1 MELQHLLE
9 FAALVKHKSFT
20 KAAKEMFVSQPALS
34 KHIAALEKEL
44 GFTLLKRNSRNIL
57 ITEEGEIVYR
67 YAMKI
72 ASQFDQMRDDIVELN
87 ANDSGELII
96 ASKAMQTHFGIS
108 EIVHSF
114 RLKYPNIDVKIN
126 DSFLGQP
133 NPFLSDDI
141 ELAFTHLIKGA
152 GKSYEY
158 EILLRDQLAII
169 LPENHPLAS
178 RKRIDFAQLRDET
191 FICISEEFEAICR
204 KLAKKNGFEANIY
217 RLTDTYID
225 SAYEYVRWKAGVC
238 LSPHRL
244 FDDIGTKECIAID
257 LSPAIRH
264 DMYLAKRSN
273 VPLSKEAS
281 LFWNFIKDFQ

>member
-1 MELQHLLE
+1 
-9 FAALVKHKSFT
+9 
-20 KAAKEMFVSQPALS
+20 MFVSQPALS
-34 KHIAALEKEL
+34 KHIATLEKEL
-44 GFTLLKRNSRNIL
+44 GFSLLKRNSRNIL

-67 YAMKI
+67 YALSI
-72 ASQFDQMRDDIVELN
+72 AGQLDQMRNDITELN

-108 EIVHSF
+108 EIVHAF
-114 RLKYPNIDVKIN
+114 RLKHPNIDIKIN

-133 NPFLSDDI
+133 NPFVSDDI

-152 GKSYEY
+152 GKAYEY
-158 EILLRDQLAII
+158 EIFLCDQIAVI
-169 LPENHPLAS
+169 LPESHPLS
-178 RKRIDFAQLRDET
+178 SQKRIDFAQLRDET
-191 FICISEEFEAICR
+191 FICISEDLEAICR
-204 KLAKKNGFEANIY
+204 KLAKQNGFEANIY
-217 RLTDTYID
+217 RLTNTYID

-244 FDDIGTKECIAID
+244 FDDINPKECVAID
-257 LSPAIRH
+257 LFPVIRH
-264 DMYLAKRSN
+264 DMYLARKSN